1 MTTSTTTRTQTVHV
15 RYFAGAAEAAG
26 TAEEDLTLPAGAT
39 ATDLLTAVRAARGP
53 AVDRVLEISSLL
65 VDDVVREDLTT
76 PLRAERTPAP
86 VRVDVLPPFAG
97 G

>member
-1 MTTSTTTRTQTVHV
+1 MTVHV

-26 TAEEDLTLPAGAT
+26 TPAEELVLPAAAT
-39 ATDLLTAVRAARGP
+39 ALDLRAAVVASRGP
-53 AVDRVLEISSLL
+53 QVARVLTISSLL
-65 VDDVVREDLTT
+65 VDDVVREDLAA
-76 PLRAERTPAP
+76 PLRSASTTD

>member
-1 MTTSTTTRTQTVHV
+1 MTTSTTTRSQTVHV

-26 TAEEDLTLPAGAT
+26 RAEEDLTVPAGAT
-39 ATDLLTAVRAARGP
+39 AEDLLSVIRAGRGP
-53 AVDRVLEISSLL
+53 RVARVLGISSLL
-65 VDDVVREDLTT
+65 VDDVVREDLRT
-76 PLRAERTPAP
+76 PLHPDAAT